1 MRPGL
6 PDEEGLAQA
15 AALLVLALQFSIN
28 LPLRAGKMKAHLGP
42 PAILAL
48 A

>member
-15 AALLVLALQFSIN
+15 AALLALALKFSIN
-28 LPLRAGKMKAHLGP
+28 HLLRAGKMKAHL
-42 PAILAL
+42 ALAL
-48 A
+48 AKHVL

>member
-15 AALLVLALQFSIN
+15 DALLALALQFSIN
-28 LPLRAGKMKAHLGP
+28 LPIRAGKMKAHL
-42 PAILAL
+42 ALAL